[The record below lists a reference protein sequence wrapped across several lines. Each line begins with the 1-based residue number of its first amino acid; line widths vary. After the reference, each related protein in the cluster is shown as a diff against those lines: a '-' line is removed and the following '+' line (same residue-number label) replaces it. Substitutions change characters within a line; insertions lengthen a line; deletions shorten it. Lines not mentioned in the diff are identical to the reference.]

1 MKLNPYQLLL
11 LLTAFLL
18 ACNNKPQPKEG
29 KLENRFELSNF
40 EPYQPI
46 EIAYKF
52 PAEIEYYLDTC
63 QKSWANQMAGTDYS
77 YLGMEKETGQQFYGQ
92 YGQPRPLSDTAIK
105 AFKKDFSPTS
115 AKAYILK
122 RSKAEEI
129 VIINEAHHKPKHRFF
144 TRTLLEDL
152 YQQGYRYLGLETLS
166 NVSFIDTALN
176 QRKYPIKSTGTY
188 SKEPQFGNLI
198 RDALQIGF
206 TLFPY
211 EGTGGGKEREINQAR
226 NIANFMKAN
235 RGGKYLIHCG
245 YAHATEGEMGGRWEK
260 AMAGRLSEYTGINP
274 LTINQTKFDNR
285 FEFGYLHPLMK
296 RLELKEPT
304 VFLDES
310 QKSYLGEKSDSAFDI
325 MVFHEQSE
333 SYNGKPNWL
342 FNKENKSVVL
352 ALAAIEL
359 SKPIMALAFVE
370 GENPSEAIPYD
381 LNVIED
387 EQDSIYLALKPGNY
401 NLLLQ
406 NQSDSAFL
414 AKLEVN

>member
-1 MKLNPYQLLL
+1 M
-11 LLTAFLL
+11 
-18 ACNNKPQPKEG
+18 
-29 KLENRFELSNF
+29 KLENLFFLFLTALLVGCGPSPQLKEKKSEKVFKLSGFETSN
-40 EPYQPI
+40 PI

-52 PAEIEYYLDTC
+52 PSEIEYYLDTC
-63 QKSWANQMAGTDYS
+63 KKTWANQMAGTDYS
-77 YLGMEKETGQQFYGQ
+77 YLGLEKETGQQFYGQ

-105 AFKKDFSPTS
+105 AFLKDFSPTS

-122 RSKAEEI
+122 RSKDEQV

-144 TRTLLEDL
+144 SRSLLQEL

-166 NVSFIDTALN
+166 NVSFKDTALN
-176 QRKYPIKSTGTY
+176 QRKHPIKSSGTY

-211 EGTGGGKEREINQAR
+211 EGTGGGKEREINQAQ
-226 NIANFMKAN
+226 NIAAFMEAN
-235 RGGKYLIHCG
+235 KEGKYLIHCG

-260 AMAGRLSEYTGINP
+260 AMAGRLMDYTGINP

-304 VFLDES
+304 VFHNEN
-310 QKSYLGEKSDSAFDI
+310 QQSYLGEKSDSAFDI

-333 SYNGKPNWL
+333 SLNGKPSWL
-342 FNKENKSVVL
+342 FNQTNKSVVF
-352 ALAAIEL
+352 ALDSISL

-370 GENPSEAIPYD
+370 GENLGEAIPYD
-381 LNVIED
+381 LNVIAD
-387 EQDSIYLALKPGNY
+387 GQDSIYLALKAGNY

-406 NQSDSAFL
+406 NQSDSAVISRL
-414 AKLEVN
+414 KVN